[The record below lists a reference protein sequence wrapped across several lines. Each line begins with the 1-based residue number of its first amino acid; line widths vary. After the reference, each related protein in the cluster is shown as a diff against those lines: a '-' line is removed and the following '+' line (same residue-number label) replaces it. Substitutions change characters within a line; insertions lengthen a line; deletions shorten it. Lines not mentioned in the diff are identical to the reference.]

1 MKNKKFDI
9 NAFKYLI
16 KIIKK
21 SKRETI
27 SFPEYFL
34 GRVGIILRHDIDF
47 SPSKALEIAKLETKN
62 SIFLHFL

>member
-27 SFPEYFL
+27 SFPEYF
-34 GRVGIILRHDIDF
+34 
-47 SPSKALEIAKLETKN
+47 
-62 SIFLHFL
+62 